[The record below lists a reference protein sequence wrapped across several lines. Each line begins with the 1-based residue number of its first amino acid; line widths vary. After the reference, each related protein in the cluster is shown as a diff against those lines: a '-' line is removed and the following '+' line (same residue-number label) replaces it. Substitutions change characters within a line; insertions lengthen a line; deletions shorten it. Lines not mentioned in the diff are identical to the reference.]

1 MVELCC
7 ALPYRGDADRAD
19 FGGTVR
25 IETTKYLACP
35 GWMLFSFAFCAS
47 LSSSRR

>member
-7 ALPYRGDADRAD
+7 MLAALSDADRAD

-47 LSSSRR
+47 LVSSRR